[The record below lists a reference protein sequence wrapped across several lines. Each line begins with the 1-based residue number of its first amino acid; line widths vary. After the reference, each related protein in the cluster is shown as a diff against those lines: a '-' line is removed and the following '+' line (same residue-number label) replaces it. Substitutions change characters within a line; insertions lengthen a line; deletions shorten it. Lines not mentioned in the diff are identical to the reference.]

1 MKLIIQIVVTALL
14 GLILVQF
21 LPWWSIAI
29 AGVIGGL
36 SSRSNLFM
44 SFLGG
49 FLGIFLLWSLAALLI
64 LWGTES
70 PLPDRVGD
78 LMPLKMDGTGLAFFS
93 GLIGGLVA
101 GFAALTGR
109 ILRGK
114 K

>member
-1 MKLIIQIVVTALL
+1 MKLIIQIAVTALL

-29 AGVIGGL
+29 AGVIGGIGT
-36 SSRSNLFM
+36 RNKAFV

-64 LWGTES
+64 VWGTDS
-70 PLPDRVGD
+70 PLPDRVGQ
-78 LMPLKMDGTGLAFFS
+78 LMPLKMDGVGLAFFS
-93 GLIGGLVA
+93 GAIGGLVA
-101 GFAALTGR
+101 GFAALTGSL
-109 ILRGK
+109 LRGK